1 MQFLSNLA
9 MDQEGQVSE
18 MHGDAVPP
26 EGSGP
31 CIQLTQG
38 PT

>member
-1 MQFLSNLA
+1 MQFLSSRA
-9 MDQEGQVSE
+9 MDQEGQVSK
-18 MHGDAVPP
+18 MPGDAVPP

-31 CIQLTQG
+31 CVQLAQG